1 MEKLTRHSP
10 RRLPLL
16 FFPPTSRVSLF
27 RLLTCHIS
35 TFFHFSFGSPAP
47 GAEREGLEINK
58 YIYIFLFR
66 LTVMK
71 QASGVPPVPVV
82 LPRARSSCSLQL
94 PRSFGPSSLCGAAL
108 SVISEREREIVLR
121 ALCKSI
127 PLMDMMRGCAGAR
140 VSN

>member
-1 MEKLTRHSP
+1 MECALTSGF
-10 RRLPLL
+10 LIAKGENK
-16 FFPPTSRVSLF
+16 RVKF
-27 RLLTCHIS
+27 GVRK
-35 TFFHFSFGSPAP
+35 FGSPAP
-47 GAEREGLEINK
+47 GAKRERREINN
-58 YIYIFLFR
+58 IYTFLFR

-94 PRSFGPSSLCGAAL
+94 PRSFGPASLCGGAL

-121 ALCKSI
+121 APCKSI
-127 PLMDMMRGCAGAR
+127 PLMDMMRGCAAAR